1 MFRNQNF
8 EQALA
13 ALKRGL
19 VAARAGWNGK
29 GMFVYIVPPASYQA
43 QTGVAKF
50 FFGEA
55 ALVPYNGY
63 FALKSADNTVNTWV
77 PSVSDLLAEDW
88 ITCQPADIGDLSHI
102 TDTH

>member
-1 MFRNQNF
+1 MFHNQNF
-8 EQALA
+8 EQALT

-19 VAARAGWNGK
+19 IAARAGWNGK
-29 GMFVYIVPPASYQA
+29 GMFVYLVPPASYQA

-63 FALKSADNTVNTWV
+63 FALKCADNTVNTWV
-77 PSVSDLLAEDW
+77 PSVSDLLADDW
-88 ITCQPADIGDLSHI
+88 ITCRADHVGDLLNASEVC
-102 TDTH
+102 